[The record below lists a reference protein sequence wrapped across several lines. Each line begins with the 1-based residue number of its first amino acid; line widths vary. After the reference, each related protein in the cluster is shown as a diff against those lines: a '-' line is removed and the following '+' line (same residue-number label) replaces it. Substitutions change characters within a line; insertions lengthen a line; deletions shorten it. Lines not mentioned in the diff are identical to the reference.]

1 MHSLMKGILAPHL
14 ENMPTSCVLSIS
26 DLHVSVEGTVVIKG
40 LSLEIQ
46 KGEIHVIMGRNGAG
60 KSTLAN
66 VLMGHPAYEITQGSI
81 HFQGIPL
88 EELEVFERAR
98 AGMFLSFQYPQAI
111 PGVQVGTFLRKSVQA
126 VRQDN
131 CPTNRQLRD
140 EMKAAMKILG
150 VDNSFLARY
159 VNDGFSGGEK
169 KRLEILQML
178 LLKPKLAILDET
190 DSGLD
195 IDALKMVADGIN
207 SIADD
212 TACLV
217 ITHYQRL
224 LDHVKPSHVHV
235 MIDGT
240 IVKEGGPELA
250 IQVEDKGYDWLEP
263 ANA

>member
-1 MHSLMKGILAPHL
+1 MKGFPAPCL
-14 ENMPTSCVLSIS
+14 ENMPMSSVLSIS
-26 DLHVSVEGTVVIKG
+26 DLHVSVEGTTVIKG
-40 LSLEIQ
+40 LSLEIK
-46 KGEIHVIMGRNGAG
+46 KGEVHAIMGRNGAG

-66 VLMGHPAYEITQGSI
+66 VLMGHPSYEITQGNI
-81 HFQGIPL
+81 HFNGTPL
-88 EELEVFERAR
+88 DELEVFERAR

-126 VRQDN
+126 VRKEN
-131 CPTNRQLRD
+131 CPTNRELRD
-140 EMKAAMKILG
+140 EMKVAMKILG
-150 VDNSFLARY
+150 VENSFLGRY

-178 LLKPKLAILDET
+178 LLKPKLAMLDET

-195 IDALKMVADGIN
+195 IDALRMVADGIN
-207 SIADD
+207 SISDD
-212 TACLV
+212 AACLV

-235 MIDGT
+235 MIDGR

-263 ANA
+263 TNV

>member
-1 MHSLMKGILAPHL
+1 ML
-14 ENMPTSCVLSIS
+14 
-26 DLHVSVEGTVVIKG
+26 
-40 LSLEIQ
+40 
-46 KGEIHVIMGRNGAG
+46 GA
-60 KSTLAN
+60 
-66 VLMGHPAYEITQGSI
+66 
-81 HFQGIPL
+81 
-88 EELEVFERAR
+88 
-98 AGMFLSFQYPQAI
+98 
-111 PGVQVGTFLRKSVQA
+111 
-126 VRQDN
+126 
-131 CPTNRQLRD
+131 
-140 EMKAAMKILG
+140 
-150 VDNSFLARY
+150 DNSFLARY

-195 IDALKMVADGIN
+195 IDALRMVADGIN
-207 SIADD
+207 SISDD

-224 LDHVKPSHVHV
+224 LDHVKPSHVHI
-235 MIDGT
+235 MIDGR